1 MSQGLQVCRRWAPWH
16 AAQSGWGTTTW
27 RVPMVGPMVGGGP
40 TRGAPPD
47 FDGARPLDAW
57 YARNASRSSWEAAD
71 AARDKAVPARY
82 AASALKLFPRAL
94 NPSRGSSCSCGA
106 AGGGGGSDG
115 TAALGDTKGL
125 RPTIVLNG
133 APGWAAAD
141 RRTFRPGRASAS
153 PHVCRRRRSPDAHA
167 AQSFAPI

>member
-1 MSQGLQVCRRWAPWH
+1 
-16 AAQSGWGTTTW
+16 
-27 RVPMVGPMVGGGP
+27 MVGPIEGGGP

-71 AARDKAVPARY
+71 AARDKAVPAWY

-94 NPSRGSSCSCGA
+94 NPARSCSCA
-106 AGGGGGSDG
+106 AGGGGASDG
-115 TAALGDTKGL
+115 TTALGDTKGR

-133 APGWAAAD
+133 APGCAAAD
-141 RRTFRPGRASAS
+141 RRTFRPGSASAS

-167 AQSFAPI
+167 AQSVALI